1 MNRLRTAFL
10 LATICIVPFGMKA
23 QDTRNTPEDFRIVFE
38 DVQRGFESG
47 NVAEFS
53 QRLALQVQVALKGEE
68 KGYYSANHAYYLL
81 ENFLK
86 SRKVVSFEFTNVS
99 DTESTPYA
107 TGTVVFTSKGTRE
120 TNQIYVALMK
130 SGERWLIVE
139 LNIY

>member
-1 MNRLRTAFL
+1 MNPFRTALL
-10 LATICIVPFGMKA
+10 LATICIVPFGTKA
-23 QDTRNTPEDFRIVFE
+23 QDTRNTPEDFRVVFE

-47 NVAEFS
+47 SVAEFS
-53 QRLALQVQVALKGEE
+53 HRLALQVQVALKGEE
-68 KGYYSANHAYYLL
+68 KGYYSSNHAYYLL

-99 DTESTPYA
+99 DAESTPYA